1 MSKPYFTKYLPVEGE
16 IKDGDMYYNETVG
29 KTLRCLCATG
39 FTKGD
44 KLVKLFLCSRDIQ
57 VGDELRTLTGK
68 ETIPITGI
76 GGDKEIEILQVGI
89 DNKKLFKVIREISP
103 EATWVKEW
111 DEFDEDEYDYRYKD
125 KHGWDIV
132 KDINVIS
139 PQFRHLYVIGL
150 KGPCGHFH

>member
-44 KLVKLFLCSRDIQ
+44 KLVKLFLCSRD
-57 VGDELRTLTGK
+57 
-68 ETIPITGI
+68 
-76 GGDKEIEILQVGI
+76 
-89 DNKKLFKVIREISP
+89 FKVGSIKTNIETGEETLLENDAMVQLARMQQGVLVVKIGEISP
-103 EATWVKEW
+103 DALTYVKEG
-111 DEFDEDEYDYRYKD
+111 DEFDEYDYRYKD
-125 KHGWDIV
+125 KKGWDIV
-132 KDINVIS
+132 KDISVIS
-139 PQFRHLYVIGL
+139 PQFRHLYLIGL